1 MPRHTLSKLTQVKYK
16 EKILKAKKEEF
27 PGGTMIRLHAPNAG
41 GVGSIPGQ
49 GAKTPHA
56 SWPKKPKT

>member
-41 GVGSIPGQ
+41 SQ
-49 GAKTPHA
+49 GFNPW
-56 SWPKKPKT
+56 SGN